1 MIKTQ
6 HIIWQPFSKK
16 HRDYIKSWKNARMM
30 VAEGAIRAGKT
41 IDNCIIAAMY
51 LEICKDK
58 FHLASGSTLGNAK
71 LNIGECNGF
80 GLAHLFR
87 GRCRW
92 GKHLDNDALFIT
104 TQTGEKIVIF
114 VGGGMS
120 NSYKRILGNSYGL
133 WIATE
138 ANEHYDSD
146 DSKESFIKV
155 AFGRQL
161 AAQRPLTLWDLNPC
175 SPQHKIYTDYID
187 KYKDSMPGYVY
198 EHFTINDN
206 LSVGEERRTEILAQY
221 DPNSVWYRRDILGE
235 RCVAEG
241 LCYPL
246 FADTP
251 DRYVIDILPI
261 SDIIKRDGC
270 ERDFAERIC
279 KRQLPD
285 ISMVIVGV
293 DFGGSGSG
301 HAFQAVGITSD
312 YAQVVALDEY
322 YHNNLTGKKLDPHE
336 LEQAF
341 IAFIRGIKTKFGF
354 EVYQVYADSA
364 EQTLIAGLRSAA
376 LTAGISISISN
387 ALKAPIND
395 RIRFYNRLMASNRFK
410 VARNCPKLIDALKD
424 AHYDAKKT
432 TDDVRL
438 DNGSTNI
445 DSLDALEYTT
455 ERLQKNIIAIGG

>member
-6 HIIWQPFSKK
+6 KILWERFSKK
-16 HRDYIKSWKNARMM
+16 HRDYIKAWKHARMM

-51 LEICKDK
+51 LEVCKDRI
-58 FHLASGSTLGNAK
+58 HLASGSTLGNAK

-92 GKHLDNDALFIT
+92 GKYLDNDAMFIN

-114 VGGGMS
+114 VGGGLS
-120 NSYKRILGNSYGL
+120 NSYRRILGNSYGL

-175 SPQHKIYTDYID
+175 SPQHRIYTDYID
-187 KYKDSMPGYVY
+187 KYKDTMPGYVY
-198 EHFTINDN
+198 EHFTIADN
-206 LSVGEERRTEILAQY
+206 LSVTEERRAEILAQY
-221 DPNSVWYRRDILGE
+221 DQNSVWYRRDILGE

-251 DRYVIDILPI
+251 ERYIIDILTI

-270 ERDFAERIC
+270 GREEAERLC
-279 KRQLPD
+279 KRQIPD
-285 ISMVIVGV
+285 LSMVIVGV

-301 HAFQAVGITSD
+301 HAFEAVGITSD
-312 YAQVVALDEY
+312 YAQVITLDEY
-322 YHNNLTGKKLDPHE
+322 YHDNHKKKLDPHE

-341 IAFIRGIKTKFGF
+341 VDFIKGIKEKFGF
-354 EVYQVYADSA
+354 SVYQVYADSA
-364 EQTLIAGLRSAA
+364 EQTLIAGLKSAA
-376 LTAGISISISN
+376 LTAGLAMTISN
-387 ALKAPIND
+387 ALKAPITD

-410 VARNCPKLIDALKD
+410 VARHCTKLIEALRD

-432 TDDVRL
+432 TEDVRL